1 MISTKKNNLII
12 FEFYYFY
19 LFLIKHFNFLF
30 LINKIKMFNF
40 NNLLINSKFFFFLNY
55 NLINFKNLINYNV
68 NKFLNFS
75 INSKY
80 NKFTTNL
87 FNDNKSLKS
96 FIFSPKK
103 NTIEYK
109 LFSLYFLF
117 NYSLFNNNFK
127 PHANIK
133 MFSTYNY
140 SNKLLIFD
148 SSKFLIRWKEAYD
161 LLFNIFFYNFTP
173 LIFGTNFFKKE
184 ILALNWNYNNF
195 DINMWKFY
203 FPFFI
208 FKLNNYNK
216 KTDFFFDKLSFLNV
230 NFFLISDCLFH
241 FKTLH
246 YIKKKNYYS
255 VGLVNASLDPWI
267 VTYPILTLF
276 ESFLT
281 QLFFFK
287 LLLFIEK
294 QVLFFKYTHLKNTW
308 ILFLL
313 IKSSQLL
320 K

>member
-1 MISTKKNNLII
+1 MNN
-12 FEFYYFY
+12 FFYVNH
-19 LFLIKHFNFLF
+19 LK
-30 LINKIKMFNF
+30 NKI
-40 NNLLINSKFFFFLNY
+40 I
-55 NLINFKNLINYNV
+55 IV
-68 NKFLNFS
+68 
-75 INSKY
+75 
-80 NKFTTNL
+80 
-87 FNDNKSLKS
+87 
-96 FIFSPKK
+96 
-103 NTIEYK
+103 
-109 LFSLYFLF
+109 
-117 NYSLFNNNFK
+117 
-127 PHANIK
+127 
-133 MFSTYNY
+133 
-140 SNKLLIFD
+140 D
-148 SSKFLIRWKEAYD
+148 SSKFVLRWLEAYN
-161 LLFNIFFYNFTP
+161 LIFNIFYYNYNP
-173 LIFGTNFFKKE
+173 LFFGTNLFKNE
-184 ILALNWNYNNF
+184 ILSLNWNYNYF
-195 DINMWKFY
+195 DINLWNYY